1 MAKLTLEQAAAIVD
15 EAIRTGRDR
24 AMNPLTVSVVDD
36 GGHLKAFKR
45 EDGPGAALRPQ
56 VATGKAFG
64 AVGMG
69 RSSRALGAM
78 GRRAPAF
85 RRRPVRRRP
94 GTPRAGPRR
103 RLDQGR
109 RRGHWRGR
117 RQRRYRDTS
126 DNDEIAAVAGIEAA
140 GLNAGI

>member
-24 AMNPLTVSVVDD
+24 GMNPLTVSVVDD

-78 GRRAPAF
+78 AAE
-85 RRRPVRRRP
+85 RPHFV
-94 GTPRAGPRR
+94 GA
-103 RLDQGR
+103 LSDVAQGR
-109 RRGHWRGR
+109 LVPVPGGVLIKDGEEVIGAVGVSG
-117 RQRRYRDTS
+117 DTS

>member
-24 AMNPLTVSVVDD
+24 GMNPLTVSVVDD

-78 GRRAPAF
+78 AVE
-85 RRRPVRRRP
+85 RPHFV
-94 GTPRAGPRR
+94 GA
-103 RLDQGR
+103 LSDVAQGR
-109 RRGHWRGR
+109 LVPVPGGVLIKDGEEVIGAVGVSG
-117 RQRRYRDTS
+117 DTS
-126 DNDEIAAVAGIEAA
+126 DNDEVAAVAGIEAA